1 MHNAL
6 LNTERKSKSCTI
18 NADAEIMSEAVS
30 LQAKYTSCK
39 MAKLRVEKSI
49 SRSLVVATS

>member
-18 NADAEIMSEAVS
+18 NADAEIISGRVVTD
-30 LQAKYTSCK
+30 KYTGCK
-39 MAKLRVEKSI
+39 MASCELRSN
-49 SRSLVVATS
+49 L